1 MPKKVLFFG
10 DFGVDDVFALLYANF
25 KEDIEV
31 LGVVTGY
38 GNIPRENAEQNAL
51 FLRAL
56 TKAEGKLAIIQG
68 AYHPYTGKY
77 PDYFP
82 EIHGEFGLGPW
93 EPDTQSIQDYT
104 IESYEKAIDLII
116 KNQND
121 ITIVNVG
128 RLSSLATLFVIYPDI
143 SDLVNDIYI
152 MGGAFF
158 TPGNVTPVAEA
169 NFYGDPYATNLV
181 MTLAENVKI
190 FPLNVTNQAIL
201 TKDMVGYMVKNCKDE
216 EIGNILNPM
225 FDYYFAFYQK
235 KSSVQIK
242 GVPIHDLLPFW
253 AMMNG
258 NEVKY
263 QEAPIK
269 VVTDEGIAFGQSIA
283 DFRQIKDKEDY
294 PIHKIA
300 YQFDYSAYAN
310 DVMNSFTC

>member
-38 GNIPRENAEQNAL
+38 GNIPRKNAEQNAL

-56 TKAEGKLAIIQG
+56 TQAEGKLSIIQG
-68 AYHPYTGKY
+68 AYHPYTGIY

-93 EPDTQSIQDYT
+93 EPDTQSIKDFT
-104 IESYEKAIDLII
+104 IDSYEKAIDLILEN
-116 KNQND
+116 KND

-128 RLSSLATLFVIYPDI
+128 RLSSLATLFVIYPAV

-158 TPGNVTPVAEA
+158 YPGNVTPVAEA
-169 NFYGDPYATNLV
+169 NIYGDPYAANLV
-181 MTLAENVKI
+181 LTLADNVKI
-190 FPLNVTNQAIL
+190 FPLNVTSQALL
-201 TKDMVGYMVKNCKDE
+201 TSSMIEYMGENCKNE
-216 EIGNILNPM
+216 AIGNILSPM
-225 FDYYFAFYQK
+225 FEYYFAFYQK
-235 KSSVQIK
+235 KSSVPIK

-253 AMMNG
+253 AMING
-258 NEVKY
+258 NEVVY
-263 QEAPIK
+263 QKAPVK
-269 VVTDEGIAFGQSIA
+269 VVTDEGVAFGQSIA
-283 DFRQIKDKEDY
+283 DFRQLKEKKDY
-294 PIHKIA
+294 PIHSIA
-300 YQFDYSAYAN
+300 NQFDYSAFAQN
-310 DVMNSFTC
+310 VIDTFTG